1 MRWLVLVVV
10 LGCASASTPSNSASA
25 EEDRGPTRAD
35 IDPAVEAAPQPGNR
49 SYRVSVH
56 ADHVDVLSDDGFP
69 GRALEPVLHAGAVE
83 LHDYEHVGV
92 TTLRFATEG
101 EMVGPFVLVWGSDRY
116 ELSP

>member
-1 MRWLVLVVV
+1 MRWLVLSVV
-10 LGCASASTPSNSASA
+10 LGCASASTPSNSTPA

-35 IDPAVEAAPQPGNR
+35 IDPAVEVAPQPPT
-49 SYRVSVH
+49 YRVSVH

-69 GRALEPVLHAGAVE
+69 GRALEPVLHAGSVE

-92 TTLRFATEG
+92 TTLRFASEG
-101 EMVGPFVLVWGSDRY
+101 EMTGPFVLVWGNDRY